1 MIGLTTKIKDREYKI
16 PDYIVLSLIVGR
28 QEFIM
33 EGNGYITSFQKI
45 REGIEYE
52 FTVQEFDEPTE
63 RIPQDDNYA
72 DIDQEYTKMIEDEE
86 LQWQFKLQQ
95 YRSLEAVLKEGGLI
109 SCTQPNNEDT

>member
-1 MIGLTTKIKDREYKI
+1 MLGLTTKIKDREYRI
-16 PDYIVLSLIVGR
+16 PDYIVLRLIVGR
-28 QEFIM
+28 QEFIL

-63 RIPQDDNYA
+63 KISLDNNFAY
-72 DIDQEYTKMIEDEE
+72 IDQEYTKMIEDEE

-95 YRSLEAVLKEGGLI
+95 YRSLETVLKEKGLI
-109 SCTQPNNEDT
+109 SCTQPNNKDT